1 MIANALLSL
10 VLAASA
16 LAVPPPTPAVG
27 GPNPYPKNWGG
38 AILANFNNVSE
49 L

>member
-1 MIANALLSL
+1 MIASTFLSL

-27 GPNPYPKNWGG
+27 GPNPYPQNWGG